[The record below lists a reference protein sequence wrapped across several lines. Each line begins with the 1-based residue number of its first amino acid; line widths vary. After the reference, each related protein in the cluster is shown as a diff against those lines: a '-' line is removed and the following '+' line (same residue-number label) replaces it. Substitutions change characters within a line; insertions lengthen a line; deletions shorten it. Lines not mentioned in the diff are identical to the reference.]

1 MKVLLDACVPR
12 PLRDKLPGYNCKTAQ
27 EMKWAAI
34 KNGALLRRAEAH
46 FDVLITSDKNI
57 KHQQNLTGRKLAII
71 VLPTNFLPAVLG
83 MASRVLSALNRIK
96 PGEYIEIVP

>member
-12 PLRDKLPGYNCKTAQ
+12 PLRRKLHQHTCKTAQ
-27 EMKWAAI
+27 EMKWAAL
-34 KNGALLRRAEAH
+34 KNGKLLGAAEGK

-57 KHQQNLTGRKLAII
+57 KYQQNLKDRKLAII

-83 MASRVLSALNRIK
+83 LSNKVAAALARIK
-96 PGEYIEIVP
+96 PGEFIEISL